1 MSDPAVTSASDP
13 RSASFELFELCTAF
27 VLGLG
32 ATLGSIAGYEGGL
45 WGGDSMIKFAEAA
58 RLTTAGA
65 DQGAYADSK
74 IAADQQIKIHGI
86 LLLAQARTLKEGEK
100 RDLLLD
106 QASELFIREFSDQA
120 YAALELPAEARE
132 AYDKDRKLTL
142 IDEKDLFAAIDFD
155 FEEPYYDEMYAEKKA
170 LDDEANGV
178 DEQGRKSDDIG
189 DSFDLAGVY
198 CTLSLF
204 FAGLGLVFKTRVRWG
219 FFTAGCIVL
228 IAASAYMATL
238 EWT

>member
-74 IAADQQIKIHGI
+74 IAADQQIKIQGI

-132 AYDKDRKLTL
+132 AY
-142 IDEKDLFAAIDFD
+142 EKDLFAAIDFD

>member
-1 MSDPAVTSASDP
+1 MSDPAPPSSEDK
-13 RSASFELFELCTAF
+13 RSSSFEIFELCTAF
-27 VLGLG
+27 LLGLG

-65 DQGAYADSK
+65 DEGAYADSK
-74 IAADQQIKIHGI
+74 IAADQLIKIQGI
-86 LLLAQARTLKEGEK
+86 LLLAQARTMKDGEK
-100 RDLLLD
+100 RNLLLD
-106 QASELFIREFSDQA
+106 QVSELFIREFSDQA

-142 IDEKDLFAAIDFD
+142 IDEQELFDAIDFD

-170 LDDEANGV
+170 LDDEANEV
-178 DEQGRKSDDIG
+178 DEQGRKSDDMG

-228 IAASAYMATL
+228 TAAAAYMATL
-238 EWT
+238 EWI